1 MKKINNIS
9 QYPLSNLE
17 INPIFEQM
25 QQSQAMLDKLPKP
38 NPIFEQIKQCQAML
52 DKLPKSN
59 PIFEQ
64 MKQCQAMLNK
74 LPKSNP
80 ILEQMQQSQ
89 AMLNKLPKPNP
100 IFEQMRQSQTML
112 DKLLKPNSIFE
123 QMHRSQAFFNKIQQ
137 STQLYEQLHKLDIIS
152 SFTSKLK
159 DTEYN
164 DDNLI
169 NQIEETKPMVD
180 ILKNLPKEFQESLIE
195 EIKLY
200 IDEQVDIKISAK
212 LKEKNSEIN
221 SYNTADPNV
230 SIIFNDAINAIATA
244 FESLCGFYAICP
256 DSMKNDVYLICFLL
270 LMSLFAI
277 PTIYFLCN
285 YYKQK

>member
-1 MKKINNIS
+1 MKKTNNIS
-9 QYPLSNLE
+9 QYPLSNKPLK
-17 INPIFEQM
+17 INPILEQM
-25 QQSQAMLDKLPKP
+25 QQCQAMLDKLPKPNSILEQMQQHQAMLDKLPKSNPILEQMQQHQAMLDKLSKLNPILEQIQQHQAMLDKLHKSNPILKQMQQYQAMLDKLPKP
-38 NPIFEQIKQCQAML
+38 NPIF
-52 DKLPKSN
+52 
-59 PIFEQ
+59 
-64 MKQCQAMLNK
+64 
-74 LPKSNP
+74 
-80 ILEQMQQSQ
+80 
-89 AMLNKLPKPNP
+89 
-100 IFEQMRQSQTML
+100 
-112 DKLLKPNSIFE
+112 
-123 QMHRSQAFFNKIQQ
+123 NKIQQ
-137 STQLYEQLHKLDIIS
+137 SAQIYEQLYKSDIIS

-180 ILKNLPKEFQESLIE
+180 ILKSLPKEFQESLIE
-195 EIKLY
+195 EVKLY

-221 SYNTADPNV
+221 SYNTVDPNV
-230 SIIFNDAINAIATA
+230 SIIFNDAINAISKA
-244 FESLCGFYAICP
+244 FENLCGFYTICP

-277 PTIYFLCN
+277 PTIYFLYN

>member
-1 MKKINNIS
+1 MKKTNNIS

-17 INPIFEQM
+17 INPIFEKM

-38 NPIFEQIKQCQAML
+38 NPIFKQMQQCQAML

-59 PIFEQ
+59 PILEQ
-64 MKQCQAMLNK
+64 MQQSQAMLNK
-74 LPKSNP
+74 LPKPN
-80 ILEQMQQSQ
+80 LFEQMRQSQ

-137 STQLYEQLHKLDIIS
+137 STQLYEQLHKSDIIS

-195 EIKLY
+195 EVKLY

-256 DSMKNDVYLICFLL
+256 DSMKNDVYSICFLL

>member
-1 MKKINNIS
+1 MKKTNNIS

-17 INPIFEQM
+17 INPIFEKM

-38 NPIFEQIKQCQAML
+38 NPIFEQMKQCQAML

-59 PIFEQ
+59 PILEQ
-64 MKQCQAMLNK
+64 MQQSQAMLNK
-74 LPKSNP
+74 LPKPN
-80 ILEQMQQSQ
+80 LFEQMRQSQ

-137 STQLYEQLHKLDIIS
+137 STQLYEQLHKSDIIS

-195 EIKLY
+195 EVKLY

-256 DSMKNDVYLICFLL
+256 DSMKNDVYSICFLL